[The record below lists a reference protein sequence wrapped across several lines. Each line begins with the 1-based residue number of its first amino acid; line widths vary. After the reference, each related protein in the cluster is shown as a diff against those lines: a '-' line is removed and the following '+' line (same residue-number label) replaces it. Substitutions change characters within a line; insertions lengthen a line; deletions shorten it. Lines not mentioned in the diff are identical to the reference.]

1 MTLKRSDRFQL
12 ELNTLVRKLRAHTL
26 DSEERERVAEILLNN
41 TTDVDYAI
49 DGGVIPTNSPV
60 RFLPEGEAIIP
71 RGAAI

>member
-41 TTDVDYAI
+41 TADESPNAERIAELSKI
-49 DGGVIPTNSPV
+49 DI
-60 RFLPEGEAIIP
+60 
-71 RGAAI
+71 GAVPA